1 MVSSVSGANL
11 TAGVLII
18 LGLANLVADGFS
30 MGISNF
36 LATRAEHQQRE
47 RTRRDE
53 EYQVRNV
60 PEGEKEEIRQIFA
73 GKGFTG
79 DDLERVVE
87 VITSD
92 PEIWVAV
99 MLREEH
105 GFPAN
110 EVSPARAGL
119 VTYLGFML
127 AGMMPL
133 LPFLYQSF
141 GPGGLP
147 QPFFWSI
154 GVAGVVFFIIGGFKS
169 LFVVQRWY
177 MAGLEI
183 LAIGGAAAGLAYLIG
198 VLLRG
203 IADTV

>member
-1 MVSSVSGANL
+1 
-11 TAGVLII
+11 
-18 LGLANLVADGFS
+18 
-30 MGISNF
+30 
-36 LATRAEHQQRE
+36 
-47 RTRRDE
+47 
-53 EYQVRNV
+53 
-60 PEGEKEEIRQIFA
+60 
-73 GKGFTG
+73 
-79 DDLERVVE
+79 
-87 VITSD
+87 
-92 PEIWVAV
+92 

-105 GFPAN
+105 GFPAD

-183 LAIGGAAAGLAYLIG
+183 LAIGGAAK
-198 VLLRG
+198 RHR
-203 IADTV
+203 